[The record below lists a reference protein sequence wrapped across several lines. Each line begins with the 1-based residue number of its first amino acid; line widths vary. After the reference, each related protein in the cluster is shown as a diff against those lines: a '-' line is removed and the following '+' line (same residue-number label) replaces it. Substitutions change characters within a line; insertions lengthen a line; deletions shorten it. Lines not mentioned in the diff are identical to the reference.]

1 MRVPELDKE
10 IDRLRQRKLDLENII
25 AEKSQQTNHSYSAD
39 EIEAALSDLIKN
51 FDPKE
56 AVKQLVQKYTPMQ
69 TALVPFTLAY
79 IKLVLVTG
87 LEPVRYCY
95 RGILSP
101 LRLPV
106 PPHQPNENYYSIGK
120 MKKQLFFLENLTV
133 KGLF

>member
-1 MRVPELDKE
+1 
-10 IDRLRQRKLDLENII
+10 
-25 AEKSQQTNHSYSAD
+25 
-39 EIEAALSDLIKN
+39 
-51 FDPKE
+51 
-56 AVKQLVQKYTPMQ
+56 MQ

-106 PPHQPNENYYSIGK
+106 PPHQPNKNYYSIGK

-133 KGLF
+133 KGLFWSAFPQKTERTLVTIIAAEAARCFLGFGLAPEIW

>member
-1 MRVPELDKE
+1 M
-10 IDRLRQRKLDLENII
+10 
-25 AEKSQQTNHSYSAD
+25 
-39 EIEAALSDLIKN
+39 
-51 FDPKE
+51 
-56 AVKQLVQKYTPMQ
+56 
-69 TALVPFTLAY
+69 
-79 IKLVLVTG
+79 VLVTG

-133 KGLF
+133 ERVILKAEEIKTIFLLYFFNLNKGRGLKNGKILIFDI